1 MTRTL
6 IGTASL
12 GHRGQPLQKMIMPI
26 VNLNGNSKKD
36 LVGEAMKVAIA
47 LDEAMTVMA
56 RAAAELGHGRNFQ
69 TSGPGEGM
77 EARQRLYER
86 VELLRALQGEFSA
99 MAQAIH
105 DQT

>member
-26 VNLNGNSKKD
+26 VNLNGNSKTD
-36 LVGEAMKVAIA
+36 LVNEAMNVVRA
-47 LDEAMTVMA
+47 LDEAVTVMA

-69 TSGPGEGM
+69 TAGNGEGF
-77 EARQRLYER
+77 EARSRLYDR
-86 VELLRALQGEFSA
+86 VELVRALQGEFSA